1 MNGLETTPGAIV
13 VAVGNQKGGVGK
25 TTTAVHLAHALAER
39 GHRTLVWD
47 LDINAGATK
56 HLGVEP
62 DAFMGT
68 YEVLAAG
75 EDPLS
80 VVLTGQ
86 EEGVELPADV
96 HLIPSRRR
104 LEQLDA
110 ALNERSK
117 FIAKSEILHEP
128 VRTLRGHYDII
139 ILDTPPNTA
148 TAPAVAAY
156 AVAHHFL
163 LTAMPDPLAVAG
175 LAEAVDDIAA
185 ARRHA
190 NPQLH
195 LLGVLLGGVD
205 SRTKLA
211 RQLVA
216 YVDDAFGGNGS
227 GDSRKLDTTL
237 HRSTV
242 VPQAQRLGTT
252 VLAHA
257 PDHKLADQFR
267 ALGAEVEDRLRSHQ
281 REVQG
286 G

>member
-1 MNGLETTPGAIV
+1 MNGLETQSGGIV
-13 VAVGNQKGGVGK
+13 IAVGNQKGGVGK
-25 TTTAVHLAHALAER
+25 TTAAVHLAHALAER

-80 VVLTGQ
+80 VVLTGD
-86 EEGVELPADV
+86 EEGVDLPQDV
-96 HLIPSRRR
+96 HLIPARRR

-110 ALNERSK
+110 ALAEKSK
-117 FIAKSEILHEP
+117 FVAKSEILHDP
-128 VRTLRGHYDII
+128 IRTLRDRYDVI

-156 AVAHHFL
+156 AVADHFL

-175 LAEAVDDIAA
+175 LAEAIDDIAA
-185 ARRHA
+185 ARQHA
-190 NPQLH
+190 NPKLN
-195 LLGVLLGGVD
+195 LLGVLLGAVD
-205 SRTKLA
+205 IRTKLA
-211 RQLVA
+211 RQLVE
-216 YVDDAFGGNGS
+216 YVDQAFGGDNGHQP
-227 GDSRKLDTTL
+227 GKLDATL

-252 VLAHA
+252 VLRHA
-257 PDHKLADQFR
+257 PDHKLAEQFR
-267 ALGAEVEDRLRSHQ
+267 RLGAEVEDRLRTYQ
-281 REVQG
+281 REVHG